1 MYTIKNEDCKPF
13 TCMVQGVFITSES
26 CYFDGVEELKSHFF
40 LITLIKDKYLLQNI
54 KWWTNTPCIILMR
67 DTYSL
72 ININGN
78 GNMIGL

>member
-1 MYTIKNEDCKPF
+1 
-13 TCMVQGVFITSES
+13 
-26 CYFDGVEELKSHFF
+26 LKSHFF
-40 LITLIKDKYLLQNI
+40 LIALIKDKYLLQNI